1 MLCRSFVHGP
11 AQCCSIYGSFHGI
24 SHVST
29 FWGSCCECRIH
40 RVEHTLDTPEHV
52 TGTAW
57 EHQSTAEAQTAL
69 RLCYGLGTALQEQ
82 QALRQALQQLRNQN
96 PDTVLRAR

>member
-1 MLCRSFVHGP
+1 MVLLSVAQSMVPFML
-11 AQCCSIYGSFHGI
+11 
-24 SHVST
+24 SHMYLPSGAVAVSAVYT
-29 FWGSCCECRIH
+29 
-40 RVEHTLDTPEHV
+40 EHTLDTPEHV